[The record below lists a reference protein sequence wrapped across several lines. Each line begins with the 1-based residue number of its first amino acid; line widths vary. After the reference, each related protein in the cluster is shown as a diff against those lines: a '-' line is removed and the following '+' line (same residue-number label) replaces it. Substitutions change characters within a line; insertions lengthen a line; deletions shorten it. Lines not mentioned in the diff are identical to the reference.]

1 MPRPNEAHLAIAVA
15 SDNLDNFKRQQLL
28 GDLNFQANVQR
39 QKGKMRLPVLLAMF
53 VQLNILN
60 VTNMTSKTG
69 NLISFLPL
77 HIGLKVKITKKL
89 LPPEIVQIVAGNRH
103 GIVWFHRGPFF
114 VPTEM
119 EARLNQTLT
128 QSKHRKPGVS
138 GWTAQPQTLGTDS
151 QGTQMA
157 RMMN

>member
-39 QKGKMRLPVLLAMF
+39 QK
-53 VQLNILN
+53 
-60 VTNMTSKTG
+60 
-69 NLISFLPL
+69 SFLPL

>member
-1 MPRPNEAHLAIAVA
+1 
-15 SDNLDNFKRQQLL
+15 
-28 GDLNFQANVQR
+28 
-39 QKGKMRLPVLLAMF
+39 MRLPVLLAMF

-89 LPPEIVQIVAGNRH
+89 LPSEIVQIVAGNRH
-103 GIVWFHRGPFF
+103 GIVWFHRGPIF

-119 EARLNQTLT
+119 EARLNQNLDAK
-128 QSKHRKPGVS
+128 Q
-138 GWTAQPQTLGTDS
+138 AQETRGLWLNRPATDA
-151 QGTQMA
+151 G
-157 RMMN
+157 N